1 MESINYN
8 GIYSGVVNDNNHI
21 HVYSLD
27 GQEKINVENNFKI
40 IENSLSSILNEVFN
54 PVLND
59 IQHKR
64 FSKMIDILHEKMFVE
79 ITGNNGDGSIF

>member
-1 MESINYN
+1 MLTLENYAERY
-8 GIYSGVVNDNNHI
+8 IPMVM
-21 HVYSLD
+21 LD
-27 GQEKINVENNFKI
+27 
-40 IENSLSSILNEVFN
+40 ILNEVFN

-64 FSKMIDILHEKMFVE
+64 FSKMIDILHEKMFIE